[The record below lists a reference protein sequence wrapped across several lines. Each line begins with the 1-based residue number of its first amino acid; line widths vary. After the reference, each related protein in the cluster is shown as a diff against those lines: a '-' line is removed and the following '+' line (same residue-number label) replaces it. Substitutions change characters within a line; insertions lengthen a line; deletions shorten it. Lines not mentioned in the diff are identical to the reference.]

1 MKPLALLAAFL
12 LTFGII
18 ISFVPQNTTK
28 NIKLTAEQLLQEVKS
43 QAFFMNSDE
52 VADLIIKKDPSI
64 QLVDVRSAKEFEKFS
79 LPDAINIPLT
89 DILSEKYSDI
99 LSQESKTIILY
110 CNGSTQSTEAW
121 FILRQSGYQNIYV
134 LKGGVNYWAE
144 TIINPSKPSDLKADD
159 EIAKYDL
166 RKGMGT
172 SLYGNNATTISTTNS
187 DKGTKSEENK
197 PKITPKKRK
206 GASGGC

>member
-1 MKPLALLAAFL
+1 MKPLALLATFL

-18 ISFVPQNTTK
+18 ISLVPQNTTK
-28 NIKLTAEQLLQEVKS
+28 NIKLTPEQLLQEVKT
-43 QAFFMNSDE
+43 QAFFMNPDE
-52 VADLIIKKDPSI
+52 VAEMIIKKDPSI

-79 LPDAINIPLT
+79 LPDAINIPLA

-99 LSQESKTIILY
+99 FNQENKTIILY

-121 FILRQSGYQNIYV
+121 FILRQTGYQNIYV

-144 TIINPSKPSDLKADD
+144 NIVNPSKPSDLKPDD

-172 SLYGNNATTISTTNS
+172 SLYGNNTTTVSNTNS

-197 PKITPKKRK
+197 LKITPKKRK